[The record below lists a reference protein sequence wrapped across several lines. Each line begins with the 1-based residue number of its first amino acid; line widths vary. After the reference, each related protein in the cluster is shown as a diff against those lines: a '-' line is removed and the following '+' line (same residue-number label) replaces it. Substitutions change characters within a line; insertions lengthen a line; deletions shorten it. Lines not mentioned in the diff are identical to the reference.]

1 MKLPMPTAQEIY
13 TIAQRAEDA
22 IYNSGARSADRLIIE
37 NAIRNALQIVIDRM
51 NIQIGSVT
59 HPLSVDLSKQQ

>member
-13 TIAQRAEDA
+13 NLADRAEAA
-22 IYNSGARSADRLIIE
+22 IYNSGARTADKHIIE

-51 NIQIGSVT
+51 DIQIAPVS
-59 HPLSVDLSKQQ
+59 LDLGKS

>member
-13 TIAQRAEDA
+13 NLADRAEAA
-22 IYNSGARSADRLIIE
+22 IYSSNSRTADKHIIE

-51 NIQIGSVT
+51 DIQIAPVS
-59 HPLSVDLSKQQ
+59 LDLGKS

>member
-13 TIAQRAEDA
+13 NTAERAELA
-22 IYNSGARSADRLIIE
+22 IYSSNSRTADKHIIE

-51 NIQIGSVT
+51 DIQIAPVS
-59 HPLSVDLSKQQ
+59 LDLGKS

>member
-13 TIAQRAEDA
+13 NIAERAEAA
-22 IYNSGARSADRLIIE
+22 IYSSGARAADKLIIE

-51 NIQIGSVT
+51 DIQLAPIA
-59 HPLSVDLSKQQ
+59 LDLSKG

>member
-13 TIAQRAEDA
+13 NIAERAEHA
-22 IYNSGARSADRLIIE
+22 MCASNSRTADKMIIE

-51 NIQIGSVT
+51 DIQMNPVT
-59 HPLSVDLSKQQ
+59 LDLGKQ

>member
-13 TIAQRAEDA
+13 NLADRAEQA
-22 IYNSGARSADRLIIE
+22 IYNSGARNADKLIIE

-51 NIQIGSVT
+51 DIQ
-59 HPLSVDLSKQQ
+59 LSPVSLDLSKQ

>member
-13 TIAQRAEDA
+13 NIAERAELA
-22 IYNSGARSADRLIIE
+22 IYSSNSRTADKHIIE

-51 NIQIGSVT
+51 DIQIAPVS
-59 HPLSVDLSKQQ
+59 LDLGKS